1 MQHLSFLLK
10 KCLLCHNF
18 RLIIPQMN
26 RTLFLLSG
34 LILLISV
41 LCGCNNH
48 NGKKTAGSKT
58 DSTGSH
64 KVSSKELFKNVTF
77 KPILGKRLSI
87 VGDFN
92 GDRKPDTLKEEYIS
106 LVTNQETFKDYQE
119 MNFRDKLTDDECMML
134 TDTLMALIAAQ
145 KPLVRLKP
153 TNGDLPVL
161 TMPYYCNLTG
171 IAYLINLGNI
181 NHQAGDEL
189 AIVTSSI
196 RFAGATDVCQI
207 YSCLKKGWT
216 EVFSFAF
223 RDDTYEESDI
233 KTKIPGY
240 LEKKNGKWYYQDLYR
255 ELNES
260 DSTGESSRMVRLI
273 LK

>member
-48 NGKKTAGSKT
+48 NGKKTAVSKT

-77 KPILGKRLSI
+77 KPVLGERLSI

-92 GDRKPDTLKEEYIS
+92 ADRKPDTLKEEYIS
-106 LVTNQETFKDYQE
+106 QVTNQETYKDYQE

-134 TDTLMALIAAQ
+134 TDTLMSLIAAQ

-153 TNGDLPVL
+153 TNNDLPVL
-161 TMPYYCNLTG
+161 TMPYFCNLTG
-171 IAYLINLGNI
+171 IAYLINVGNI

-196 RFAGATDVCQI
+196 RFAGATNDCHI
-207 YSCLKKGWT
+207 YSFSKNGWK
-216 EVFSFAF
+216 EVFTFAV
-223 RDDTYEESDI
+223 REDAYEDADN
-233 KTKIPGY
+233 KLRIPGY
-240 LEKKNGKWYYQDLYR
+240 LEKKHGKWYYLDLYH

-260 DSTGESSRMVRLI
+260 DSTGETTKMIPLT